1 MKILVA
7 IDAPINDYSKIKK
20 KASNYDLVIAADGAA
35 RHLQALS
42 ITPDIIIGDFDS
54 FKSIPKEWKKV
65 ELIKYPKQKDVTD
78 GELAINLAVEKGAS
92 EIDIIGLTGGYLD
105 HTLANLEL
113 LKFIPKNIKVTS
125 FSEDET
131 VYRITGQRTIQAMA
145 GDRLSILNLVGTPKI
160 KTTGL
165 KYNLDNS
172 VLKSPTHG
180 ISNEAK
186 GNKINVSISGEGMIM
201 LIAYSRK

>member
-1 MKILVA
+1 
-7 IDAPINDYSKIKK
+7 
-20 KASNYDLVIAADGAA
+20 
-35 RHLQALS
+35 
-42 ITPDIIIGDFDS
+42 
-54 FKSIPKEWKKV
+54 
-65 ELIKYPKQKDVTD
+65 
-78 GELAINLAVEKGAS
+78 
-92 EIDIIGLTGGYLD
+92 
-105 HTLANLEL
+105 
-113 LKFIPKNIKVTS
+113 
-125 FSEDET
+125 
-131 VYRITGQRTIQAMA
+131 MA